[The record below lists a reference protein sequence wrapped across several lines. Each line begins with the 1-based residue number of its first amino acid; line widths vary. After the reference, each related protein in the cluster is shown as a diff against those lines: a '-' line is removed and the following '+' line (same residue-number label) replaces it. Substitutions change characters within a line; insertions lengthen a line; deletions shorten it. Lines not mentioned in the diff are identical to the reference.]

1 MAGRNAARRSRRA
14 AGRRIAAATAK
25 RTNVSQP
32 GGSQYKASL
41 DSGTV
46 VPQSSPAPMRA
57 AKVRRLL
64 FMRP

>member
-1 MAGRNAARRSRRA
+1 M
-14 AGRRIAAATAK
+14 AAASAK

-32 GGSQYKASL
+32 GGSQCKASL

-64 FMRP
+64 FMLLWSLSHAQNLVSSPP